1 MHQSFIA
8 LKLYLND
15 KILTHDRKTAT
26 IKKITE
32 HELWDQTNRTLSS
45 DHLNI
50 YLCNI

>member
-8 LKLYLND
+8 LTLYLND
-15 KILTHDRKTAT
+15 KILAHDPKTAT

-32 HELWDQTNRTLSS
+32 HQLRDRTNWTLSS

-50 YLCNI
+50 